1 VFKLF
6 CDYTILQQFKKKLE
20 ASQMFVGLTQT
31 KNQKPITTT
40 STTTILSNT
49 NNKVQKYTYKIG
61 THIILY
67 TTTTTTT
74 TYSLKQK

>member
-6 CDYTILQQFKKKLE
+6 CAYTILQQFKKKLE

-31 KNQKPITTT
+31 KNQKPTTTTT

-67 TTTTTTT
+67 TTTTTT
-74 TYSLKQK
+74 YSLKQK

>member
-20 ASQMFVGLTQT
+20 ASQMFVGLTQR
-31 KNQKPITTT
+31 KNQKPTTTTT

-49 NNKVQKYTYKIG
+49 NNKVQKYTYK
-61 THIILY
+61 
-67 TTTTTTT
+67 
-74 TYSLKQK
+74 